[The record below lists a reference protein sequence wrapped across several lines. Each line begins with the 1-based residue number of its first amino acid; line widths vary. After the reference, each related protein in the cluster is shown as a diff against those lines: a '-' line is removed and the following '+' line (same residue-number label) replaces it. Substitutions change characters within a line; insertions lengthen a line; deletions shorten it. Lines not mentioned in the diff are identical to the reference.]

1 MLIVP
6 NLNLAKTME
15 KLPKTNRRIKIEFV
29 RLASVASVGFSLL
42 FVANTFAQ
50 NPPLPPGA
58 PAAASEATAERVIV
72 TGSNI
77 PTSEETGPTAVDT
90 YRTEDIQKLGVM
102 NQTDLLNK
110 LPIEAGGTINENIAN
125 GGDGSVI
132 PNLRGLLPKETLVLV
147 DGKRVA
153 PNANGV
159 GVDINLI
166 PFPMIDRIE
175 ILKDGASAIYGADA
189 IAGVFNIILK
199 HKFRGL
205 EIGGTIGNTNL
216 GASNDA
222 HEVEARMIAGTGDD
236 KTDILIIA
244 DAYDRGA
251 IFSRDRNLTANAQA
265 IRFGGGDGRSSNRPG
280 GIVTSDGN
288 FILDPTLAAPT
299 PHSAPNAQTSSQY
312 IPKPSVGRFHHVS
325 GLG

>member
-1 MLIVP
+1 MP
-6 NLNLAKTME
+6 NPSLNLAKTME

-29 RLASVASVGFSLL
+29 RLASVASAGFSLL
-42 FVANTFAQ
+42 FAANTFGQA
-50 NPPLPPGA
+50 PPLGGGPPPSGA
-58 PAAASEATAERVIV
+58 PAAAAEATAERVIV

-77 PTSEETGPTAVDT
+77 PTSEETGPNPVDT

-110 LPIEAGGTINENIAN
+110 LPIEAGGTINQNIAN
-125 GGDGSVI
+125 GGDGAVI

-189 IAGVFNIILK
+189 IAGVFNIILI

-205 EIGGTIGNTNL
+205 EIGGTYGNTNM

-222 HEVEARMIAGTGDD
+222 REIEAWIKAGTGDD

-251 IFSRDRNLTANAQA
+251 IFSRDRNLTSNGNA
-265 IRFGGGDGRSSNRPG
+265 IPFGGA
-280 GIVTSDGN
+280 I
-288 FILDPTLAAPT
+288 FAASISPV
-299 PHSAPNAQTSSQY
+299 AFLQTAGAIS
-312 IPKPSVGRFHHVS
+312 FF
-325 GLG
+325 

>member
-1 MLIVP
+1 
-6 NLNLAKTME
+6 ME

-42 FVANTFAQ
+42 FAANTFGQA
-50 NPPLPPGA
+50 PPLGGGPPPGTNPGA

-77 PTSEETGPTAVDT
+77 PTSEETGPNPVDT
-90 YRTEDIQKLGVM
+90 YRTEDIAKLGVV
-102 NQTDLLNK
+102 NQTDLLSK
-110 LPIEAGGTINENIAN
+110 LPIQAGGTINQNIAN
-125 GGDGSVI
+125 GGDGAVI

-153 PNANGV
+153 PNANGI

-189 IAGVFNIILK
+189 IAGVFNIILI

-205 EIGGTIGNTNL
+205 EIGGTYGNTNM

-222 HEVEARMIAGTGDD
+222 REIEAWLKAGTGDD

-244 DAYDRGA
+244 DLYDRAA
-251 IFSRDRNLTANAQA
+251 IFSRDRNLTSNGNAVP
-265 IRFGGGDGRSSNRPG
+265 FGGPDARSSNFPG
-280 GIVTSDGN
+280 RIVTTDGN
-288 FILDPTLAAPT
+288 FNLLPGSSSNAALGSKCGDK
-299 PHSAPNAQTSSQY
+299 SA
-312 IPKPSVGRFHHVS
+312 VCS
-325 GLG
+325 GTQCWP